1 MTYHKLVMAEQSSSK
16 RNGIAAGSPSR
27 LAGEVSGPA
36 SRNSRA
42 ESDAR
47 FPGLVSSVVAVG
59 MTLVLL
65 ALYRLVVETLGRG
78 AALLAQSRA
87 GRPLPRRG
95 VLSCAASSTAG
106 AVLILLDLTGSG
118 ALVATLRLAGVAACS
133 MVLMMAAPAAFGS
146 MTDPCVAPAGRV
158 RSAIRSYYARHGRHP
173 VDGAWLEVLLTLSLV
188 VAPPFIALLAA
199 GASIEATLLFGATL
213 WALRRPIVDFEHGD
227 AHYGFLRPRPDGP
240 LAGRWIFRVADWV
253 SRFPLALA
261 TARIPNWYAV
271 QHVAVHHAEDNG
283 LADTQSTAPY
293 DRASFAGFAACT
305 QRFALSGLFPLDV
318 FLYLRRRRRTKALRR
333 LCIGYAAYVTV
344 ILVIALYSP
353 AAALVLVLLRYVSL
367 VADAANFFQEHGLLD
382 PDHPERVVTNSLHY
396 IAADNDHGSRGEDL
410 HVEHHL
416 RPGLHW
422 TLYPAAMAERR
433 PEYRSLHAIGF
444 RDGTGQLGFYY
455 QCLWRDDLAALA
467 GHILVFGGEEM
478 TQAETERLLRQ
489 RTLPAGPR
497 RRGVA
502 PVWIAGPAG
511 RLAARLI

>member
-1 MTYHKLVMAEQSSSK
+1 MVAQQSPSK
-16 RNGIAAGSPSR
+16 RSGFADSSSR
-27 LAGEVSGPA
+27 LAGEISGPA
-36 SRNSRA
+36 LRDGRA
-42 ESDAR
+42 EPAAR
-47 FPGLVSSVVAVG
+47 FPGLVSSVLALG
-59 MTLVLL
+59 ITLVLL
-65 ALYRLVVETLGRG
+65 ALYRLVIETLGRC

-87 GRPLPRRG
+87 GRSLQRRG
-95 VLSCAASSTAG
+95 VLSCAAGSSAG
-106 AVLILLDLTGSG
+106 AVLILLDLTGSS

-133 MVLMMAAPAAFGS
+133 IVLMMAAPAAFGS

-173 VDGAWLEVLLTLSLV
+173 VDGAWLEVLLALCLL

-199 GASIEATLLFGATL
+199 GARIEATILFGATL

-240 LAGRWIFRVADWV
+240 PAGRWIFRIADWV
-253 SRFPLALA
+253 SRYPLTLA
-261 TARIPNWYAV
+261 TARIPNWYSV

-305 QRFALSGLFPLDV
+305 QRFALSGLFPFDV

-333 LCIGYAAYVTV
+333 LCIGYAVYVAL

-353 AAALVLVLLRYVSL
+353 AVALVLVLVRYVSL
-367 VADAANFFQEHGLLD
+367 VADAASFFQEHGLLD
-382 PDHPERVVTNSLHY
+382 PDHPEQVVTNSLHY

-422 TLYPAAMAERR
+422 TLYPAAMAERSA
-433 PEYRSLHAIGF
+433 EYRALHAIGF
-444 RDGTGQLGFYY
+444 RDGMGQLGFYY
-455 QCLWRDDLAALA
+455 QCLWRDDFAALA
-467 GHILVFGGEEM
+467 GHTLVFGGEEM
-478 TQAETERLLRQ
+478 TQAERERLLRQ

-497 RRGVA
+497 HRGVA